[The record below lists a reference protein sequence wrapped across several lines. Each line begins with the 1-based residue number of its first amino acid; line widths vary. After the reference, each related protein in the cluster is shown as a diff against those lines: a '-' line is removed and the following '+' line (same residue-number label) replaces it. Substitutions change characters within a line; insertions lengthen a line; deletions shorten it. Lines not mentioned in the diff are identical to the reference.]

1 MTMPNETWDY
11 YSSRINQQKEI
22 DEIEK
27 QELLRNWGYLRD
39 AFGEDW
45 FKKEE
50 SKRHPL
56 RWYLINQAPWCLRWI
71 GELGFGIKCL
81 NEKEN
86 FEDILNKLRLNI
98 DFEETYSEFRVGYSL
113 FKFGISF
120 EFLKRSKKQKTPD
133 VVINVDNRKIFLE
146 ITTKNT
152 PVAFLNAGRNF
163 DKLNDFFMSKVIA
176 SSDDLKYYFDVPTH
190 LYPATV
196 ESIIE
201 LCEDLF
207 KNVKK
212 SGFEEFHIP
221 SIIDIYI
228 LKKDNIE
235 RVPKEKRVIKG
246 EPIELDELYRIKG
259 TIGTKEVQLRTN
271 NPGILIIFDPVLQP
285 QPYKSKEY
293 FDLENVKIIEHH
305 INGFPN
311 LSTVIIYVERYYYPD
326 SESFVKKEGN
336 YLTIQEYD
344 EKLLILKNKVIILNE
359 FAKHPLLP
367 HEIEILK
374 SI

>member
-1 MTMPNETWDY
+1 MTKPNETWDY
-11 YSSRINQQKEI
+11 YSSRINQRKEI

-39 AFGEDW
+39 VFGDDW

-50 SKRHPL
+50 SHPL
-56 RWYLINQAPWCLRWI
+56 RWYLINQAPWCLRWV

-86 FEDILNKLRLNI
+86 FEDILNKLRLNTI

-113 FKFGISF
+113 FKLGISF
-120 EFLKRSKKQKTPD
+120 EFLKPHKKQKTPD
-133 VVINVDNRKIFLE
+133 MVMNVDNRKIFIE
-146 ITTKNT
+146 ITTKRT
-152 PVAFLNAGRNF
+152 PEAFLNSWWNF
-163 DKLNDFFMSKVIA
+163 SKINDYFFMSKIIA
-176 SSDDLKYYFDVPTH
+176 SSTDLEYYFDILTS

-201 LCEDLF
+201 LCDDLF
-207 KNVKK
+207 EDVKK

-221 SIIDIYI
+221 GIIDIYI

-235 RVPKEKRVIKG
+235 RVPKEKRVIQSVTK
-246 EPIELDELYRIKG
+246 EPDELYRIKD
-259 TIGTKEVQLRTN
+259 TISTKEVQLRAK
-271 NPGILIIFDPVLQP
+271 NPNILIIFDRVL
-285 QPYKSKEY
+285 QPYKSKEF
-293 FDLENVKIIEHH
+293 FDLENVKIIEKH

-311 LSTVIIYVERYYYPD
+311 LGAVIIYVETYYSPD
-326 SESFVKKEGN
+326 VESSVKEKEN
-336 YLTIQEYD
+336 FIAVSEYD
-344 EKLLILKNKVIILNE
+344 EKLLILKNKVIILNKSAE
-359 FAKHPLLP
+359 YPLSP